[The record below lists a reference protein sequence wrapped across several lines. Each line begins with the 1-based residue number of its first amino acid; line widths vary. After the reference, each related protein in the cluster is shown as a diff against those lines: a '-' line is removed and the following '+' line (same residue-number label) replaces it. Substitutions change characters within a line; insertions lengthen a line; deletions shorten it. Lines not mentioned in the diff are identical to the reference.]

1 MCEIEEKRRIYRSGD
16 EWAREVLQRENGFSS
31 KGIKIFKERDMNVAK
46 VIRKR
51 ERQRL
56 GQWIEDKITRTRYNA
71 RYKEIGTLGIPRYL
85 QIKRYKRS
93 QKLIERW
100 WCGNEEKKNR
110 FWVSEEEKKCR
121 IYTKVSWVYVN
132 AYGER

>member
-1 MCEIEEKRRIYRSGD
+1 
-16 EWAREVLQRENGFSS
+16 
-31 KGIKIFKERDMNVAK
+31 MNVAK

-100 WCGNEEKKNR
+100 
-110 FWVSEEEKKCR
+110 
-121 IYTKVSWVYVN
+121 
-132 AYGER
+132 